1 MSSILLV
8 DDHAV
13 VRNGLKQMLIE
24 HLGSVV
30 LGEANDA
37 IEAMQQ
43 VRKQDW
49 GLVVLDIRL
58 PGRSAVDVLKQI
70 KSEKPHLPVL
80 ILSSYPESQYAVRLI
95 QAGAAGYISKDSEE
109 TEIIKA
115 VKTAAAGGRY
125 INEIVGGLLANTMSR
140 SFSNADDLSLYE
152 SLSDREYQIFLEL
165 ASGKRAKDIAEKLQ
179 VSAKTVATHRS
190 RLMQK
195 MGFSTNAE
203 LILYANKSGLLL

>member
-13 VRNGLKQMLIE
+13 VRNGLKQMLME
-24 HLGSVV
+24 HLGSVIF
-30 LGEANDA
+30 GEANDA
-37 IEAMQQ
+37 IDAMRQ
-43 VRKQDW
+43 VRHQDW
-49 GLVVLDIRL
+49 GLVALDIRL
-58 PGRSAVDVLKQI
+58 PGRSGVDVLKQI

-95 QAGAAGYISKDSEE
+95 QAGAAGYISKDAEE
-109 TEIIKA
+109 SEIIKA

-125 INEIVGGLLANTMSR
+125 INEIVGGLLANSMSR
-140 SFSNADDLSLYE
+140 SFSSEDDFSLYE

-190 RLMQK
+190 RLMLK
-195 MGFSTNAE
+195 MGFSNNAE
-203 LILYANKSGLLL
+203 LTLYANKLGLLL